1 MNTALHETVRGGV
14 VTKAIRQVIERLSV
28 LQKVAFLSDLP
39 NPLPRAQKI
48 CSLYLCRCRNSL
60 LIWRDRGFFF
70 FSFLLYHRL
79 QREGLVMGGDSERL
93 SPLDFKRRHIMPH
106 CHNGLPGPPLW
117 CEDDMAAVT
126 SQRPIMTS
134 APFPFFSLSCRIQC
148 LLEVA
153 GYWGQYTVIL
163 RKLFWY
169 FWVSLC
175 GVISHFKI
183 K

>member
-14 VTKAIRQVIERLSV
+14 VTKAIQQVIKRLSV
-28 LQKVAFLSDLP
+28 LQKDAFLSDLP

-48 CSLYLCRCRNSL
+48 CSFNLCKCSL
-60 LIWRDRGFFF
+60 LIWQDCVVF

-79 QREGLVMGGDSERL
+79 QREGLVMGGDSESL
-93 SPLDFKRRHIMPH
+93 SLLDFKRRHIMPH

-134 APFPFFSLSCRIQC
+134 APFPFFSLFMPRS
-148 LLEVA
+148 VPA
-153 GYWGQYTVIL
+153 GSSWIL
-163 RKLFWY
+163 GPVY
-169 FWVSLC
+169 C
-175 GVISHFKI
+175 DTA
-183 K
+183 